1 MQNFL
6 KIREK
11 EFHKNRNESFS
22 CIGGSMD
29 QKKIETLT
37 RRTINETHN

>member
-22 CIGGSMD
+22 CINGSE
-29 QKKIETLT
+29 KNWN
-37 RRTINETHN
+37 INKTNN